1 MTIRNLRTSPA
12 ILRGNTCRG
21 VNKEIIEYLLRSGHK
36 YDGKAI
42 LDIPCGD
49 GDLMSSL
56 RHFFPK
62 AVVKGCDVQIPKT
75 ITNED
80 FSRVD
85 ANYPFKVFPETKFDA
100 VLCVSGV
107 CEFDNTLQFF
117 THCKDHLVNDGL
129 FVVTNDNAMS
139 LRDRIA
145 YFWLGRHVVHG
156 LFVLQE
162 YCSWKMIPMSNMVRI
177 LQDSGFRIREIRYVS
192 VKKKDYL
199 MLPFA
204 LLVYPIQFLY
214 MQFRK
219 SGMPVAMRHAMYPFR
234 SLIFRHYIIFC
245 EKGAV

>member
-1 MTIRNLRTSPA
+1 MTIEKLGIIPT
-12 ILRGNTCRG
+12 IIRGNTCRG
-21 VNKEIIEYLLRSGHK
+21 VNKAIIEYLLRSGEK
-36 YDGKAI
+36 YDGKAM

-56 RHFFPK
+56 RQFFPK
-62 AVVKGCDVQIPKT
+62 AVVKGCDVQMPRT
-75 ITNED
+75 MSTDD

-85 ANYPFKVFPETKFDA
+85 ANHPFKVFPDTKFDV

-117 THCKDHLVNDGL
+117 TQCKDHLTDDGL

-145 YFWLGRHVVHG
+145 YFWLGRHVVYG
-156 LFVLQE
+156 LFVMQE
-162 YCSWKMIPMSNMVRI
+162 HCSWKMIPVSNMVRI

-199 MLPFA
+199 MLPLA

-214 MQFRK
+214 MRFRR

-245 EKGAV
+245 EKNSC